1 MLYYHQRSSSSQKIG
16 MFDFLSNKLS
26 SLFSGLSS
34 QSRLTESS
42 IADALKQVHDALLEA
57 DVPYDVVETFINEL
71 KAEVVGTKL
80 TASLKPSELL
90 MKLVHD
96 KIVAFLS
103 GGSSEPAF
111 AFQMPAVV
119 MVMGLQG
126 SGKTTTIAKLAHYCK
141 EQARARGKDRRIMV
155 GSVDFYRPAAIDQLE
170 VLAKKADVLF
180 YRSNL
185 TDQVAAAQDIVQ
197 KSQKELCDIL
207 FLDTAGR
214 LHTDAAMLEELHK
227 IDARLKPKYKILVLD
242 AMTGQESLKVA
253 QLFNEHV
260 GFMGAILTKMDSD
273 TRGGA
278 AFAFRYL
285 LKKPILFV
293 GVGEK
298 IDDLEQLRPE
308 RMASRIIGMGDIQ
321 SLIEKAEQKI
331 KLSEQQAMEK
341 SLSQGKLTLDDF
353 AQQMDMMGKLGSLG
367 SLMKYLPGA
376 GSLKM
381 TPDMIEKGEQELK
394 RFRAIL
400 RSMTSKERIHPKLL
414 DASRKQ
420 RIASG
425 AGVSVTDVN
434 ALLTRFEQSQQ
445 FAKLYKNMGKG
456 TFFK

>member
-1 MLYYHQRSSSSQKIG
+1 
-16 MFDFLSNKLS
+16 MFDFLANKLS

-42 IADALKQVHDALLEA
+42 ISEVLSQVQDALLEA
-57 DVPYDVVETFINEL
+57 DVPYDVVEKFIGEL
-71 KAEVVGTKL
+71 KTEVVGKKL
-80 TASLKPSELL
+80 TASLKPSELF
-90 MKLVHD
+90 MKLVRD

-103 GGSSEPAF
+103 GGTAEPAF
-111 AFQMPAVV
+111 AFQMPSVV

-141 EQARARGKDRRIMV
+141 ETAKARSKERRIMV

-180 YRSNL
+180 YRSPL
-185 TDQVAAAQDIVQ
+185 TDPLAAAQDIVHQ
-197 KSQKELCDIL
+197 SQKQLCDIL

-214 LHTDAAMLEELHK
+214 LHTDDAMLEELKK
-227 IDARLKPKYKILVLD
+227 IDAKIKPKYKILVLD

-253 QLFNEHV
+253 QQFNDTV

-293 GVGEK
+293 GTGEK
-298 IDDLEQLRPE
+298 IDDLEQLKPD
-308 RMASRIIGMGDIQ
+308 RMASRIMGMGDIQ

-331 KLSEQQAMEK
+331 KHSESEAMEK
-341 SLSQGKLTLDDF
+341 TLAQGKFTLDDF
-353 AQQMDMMGKLGSLG
+353 AQQMDMMGKLGSLS

-376 GSLKM
+376 GNLKM
-381 TPDMIEKGEQELK
+381 TPEMVEKGEAELK
-394 RFRAIL
+394 KFRAIM
-400 RSMTSKERIHPKLL
+400 RSMTAKERRIPTLL
-414 DASRKQ
+414 DASRKK
-420 RIASG
+420 RIAAG
-425 AGVSVTDVN
+425 AGVVVADVN
-434 ALLTRFEQSQQ
+434 ALLSRFEQTQQ
-445 FAKLYKNMGKG
+445 FAKLYRTMGKG
-456 TFFK
+456 KFF

>member
-1 MLYYHQRSSSSQKIG
+1 VLSQV
-16 MFDFLSNKLS
+16 
-26 SLFSGLSS
+26 
-34 QSRLTESS
+34 Q
-42 IADALKQVHDALLEA
+42 DALLEA

-71 KAEVVGTKL
+71 KADVVGKKL

-90 MKLVHD
+90 MKIVHD
-96 KIVAFLS
+96 KMVAFLS
-103 GGSSEPAF
+103 GGTSDAAF

-126 SGKTTTIAKLAHYCK
+126 SGKTTTTAKLAHYVL
-141 EQARARGKDRRIMV
+141 EQARARGKARRIMV

-170 VLAKKADVLF
+170 VLAKKADTLF
-180 YRSNL
+180 YRSPL
-185 TDQVAAAQDIVQ
+185 TDPVAAAQDIVL
-197 KSQKELCDIL
+197 KSQKEQCDIL

-214 LHTDAAMLEELHK
+214 LHTDEAMLAELQK
-227 IDARLKPKYKILVLD
+227 IDAKLKPKYKILVLD

-253 QLFNEHV
+253 QLFIEIV

-285 LKKPILFV
+285 LKKPILFA

-308 RMASRIIGMGDIQ
+308 RMANRIIGMGDIQ

-331 KLSEQQAMEK
+331 KLSEQQVMEK
-341 SLSQGKLTLDDF
+341 AFEQGKFTLDDF
-353 AQQMDMMGKLGSLG
+353 AQQMDMMNKLGSLT

-381 TPDMIEKGEQELK
+381 TPEMIEKGEQELK
-394 RFRAIL
+394 RFRAIM
-400 RSMTSKERIHPKLL
+400 RSMTAKERIHPKLL
-414 DASRKQ
+414 DGSRKQ
-420 RIASG
+420 RVAVG

-434 ALLTRFEQSQQ
+434 ALLNRFEQTQQ
-445 FAKLYKNMGKG
+445 FAKLYKTMGKG
-456 TFFK
+456 NFFK